1 MMWKC
6 DRSASPP
13 LAEMKGIQSLQ
24 CWCSDRLNS
33 RGKGAGELLF
43 VGFFFFPAHMR
54 AGAAFKKR
62 PWTLDYRNAPEGV
75 SGEGT
80 CCWGPSGSWWVLT
93 NTSRWKISV
102 GEKDPNTSVCHKT
115 GVKCPVFTASGL
127 CPAFNLPNSR
137 RIGVWRSAMPGS
149 GWDLDSFFGQL
160 SSAPLDA
167 CKNPCLQVFN
177 WNHSFPVSGFW

>member
-43 VGFFFFPAHMR
+43 VGFFFPAHMR

-80 CCWGPSGSWWVLT
+80 CCWGQSGSWWVLT